1 MKATLWREGRRVLL
15 ILLSALLVGAGLH
28 VFIYPADFAPAGVD
42 GVATVL
48 QYLSRELFGF
58 RINAGVFT
66 LLLNIPL
73 LLAAGLVLRRRYV
86 LYTLVYTLSL
96 SLFLILYDAVSFY
109 QYEDAADG
117 IGPLIAAVFGG
128 ACQGLTGIPLR
139 LGGSSGGVDIVGGLL
154 SVRAPH
160 KNVERLI
167 SYVSY
172 AVVLLSFFVWGDLG
186 SVCLSVISIFAC
198 ERVTAAILRPARGA
212 LRFEIVAPRASADR
226 ITSFLTERLAHGA
239 TLLSA
244 EGAYTGEERRMVVC
258 LVTRRDLG
266 ELLTFLRG
274 EKEAF
279 LSYSEAEGVLG
290 SFDRK

>member
-1 MKATLWREGRRVLL
+1 MEREAGRSRRHYAL

-28 VFIYPADFAPAGVD
+28 IFIYPADFAPAGVD

-48 QYLSRELFGF
+48 QYLSRSLFGF

-66 LLLNIPL
+66 LLLNFPL

-86 LYTLVYTLSL
+86 LYTLAYTLSL
-96 SLFLILYDAVSFY
+96 SLFLVLYEAVGLY
-109 QYEDAADG
+109 QYEGAATG
-117 IGPLIAAVFGG
+117 AGPLIAAVFGG

-139 LGGSSGGVDIVGGLL
+139 LGGSSGGVDIVGSLL
-154 SVRAPH
+154 AVRAPH
-160 KNVERLI
+160 RNVERLI

-186 SVCLSVISIFAC
+186 SVCLSVISIFVC

-212 LRFEIVAPRASADR
+212 LRFEIVASPASAAR
-226 ITSFLTERLAHGA
+226 ITAFLTERLSHGA

-244 EGAYTGEERRMVVC
+244 EGAYTGEERRVIVC

-279 LSYSEAEGVLG
+279 LSYSEAEGVVG
-290 SFDRK
+290 SFERK